1 MEVKETTMHAVSRR
15 QFLSRTGITLT
26 GASYLSSEAQ
36 RLNANPLNKP
46 IGFQAYDARKALIQ
60 DFDGAW
66 RTLAGYGFQTAD
78 LVSFEGYGYENSPL
92 SKMSGK
98 QILRSMNAAGISCEN
113 CQFEY
118 DELHDTYEKK
128 VRFSHELGLK
138 NIICAPAMGRTKT
151 AGDWKW
157 QAGHLNA
164 LGENLKHDGFQLG
177 YHNHE
182 IEFIAVDG
190 EMPYEILMR
199 ETDPKL
205 VKFQIDVGNL
215 TFAGQDA
222 LTWLTRYPNRYF
234 SMHAK
239 DFAPGKMSVPVGQG
253 IIDWKKVFEAAK
265 AARIENY
272 FAECSSYGARTL
284 QGTPAAAWPSDIM
297 DQLRLSCI
305 FLQNL
310 KV

>member
-1 MEVKETTMHAVSRR
+1 MHALSRR
-15 QFLSRTGITLT
+15 QFLGRTAIAIS
-26 GASYLSSEAQ
+26 GASGLFSEAW
-36 RLNANPLNKP
+36 RLNANPLNMP
-46 IGFQAYDARKALIQ
+46 IGFQAYDARKALIK

-66 RTLAGYGFQTAD
+66 RTLAGYGFQTVD
-78 LVSFEGYGYENSPL
+78 LVSFAGYGYENSPL
-92 SKMSGK
+92 STMSAS
-98 QILRSMNAAGISCEN
+98 QILRSMHAAGISCEN

-118 DELHDTYEKK
+118 DELHGSYQKK
-128 VRFSHELGLK
+128 IAFSHELGLK
-138 NIICAPAMGRTKT
+138 NIVCAPAMSRTKT
-151 AGDWKW
+151 ADDWKW
-157 QAGHLNA
+157 QAGQLNA
-164 LGENLKHDGFQLG
+164 LGEKLKRDGFQLG

-182 IEFIAVDG
+182 IEFMAVDG
-190 EMPYEILMR
+190 AMPYETLMR

-222 LTWLTRYPNRYF
+222 VAWLKRYPTRYF

-239 DFAPGKMSVPVGQG
+239 DFSPGKMSVPVGQG
-253 IIDWKKVFEAAK
+253 IINWKEVFEAAK
-265 AARIENY
+265 AARIQNY

-305 FLQNL
+305 FLRNL